1 MIRIG
6 LLVKNCKIH
15 RRNVLK
21 KSVQLRREIVD
32 GRGSDD
38 FGVRDRMMV
47 V

>member
-6 LLVKNCKIH
+6 LLVKKLQNTQEE
-15 RRNVLK
+15 RSK
-21 KSVQLRREIVD
+21 KSVQFRREIVD